1 MTNTRIVEFSTSCR
15 IEVNHWDSMPPD
27 ASIIYTEHGDAW
39 HGSRETDCPIT
50 LGEAQ
55 EAIEVLQEYVN
66 ALLESLKKPQ
76 A

>member
-1 MTNTRIVEFSTSCR
+1 
-15 IEVNHWDSMPPD
+15 MPPD
-27 ASIIYTEHGDAW
+27 ASIIYTEHGDGW
-39 HGSRETDCPIT
+39 HGNHETDCPIT
-50 LGEAQ
+50 LEEAQ